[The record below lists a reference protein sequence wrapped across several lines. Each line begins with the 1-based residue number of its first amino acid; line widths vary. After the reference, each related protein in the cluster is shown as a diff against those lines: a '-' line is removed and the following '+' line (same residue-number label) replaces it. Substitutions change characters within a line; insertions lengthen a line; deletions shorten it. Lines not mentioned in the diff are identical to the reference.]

1 MISYIFIPKSWHQG
15 DVSFFEAF
23 LVDNIL
29 PERKIN
35 IGYIIFQH
43 MKVCSLSEDFVFPYG
58 MFITK
63 IVKFFTVNLHQ
74 ESDGKKLKSFDTYN
88 RAWMRCMQ
96 FVRKKDGLRE
106 RESSMDPTEVD
117 VSSTETSLEEN
128 DDNRNINGGGTQ
140 NEITI
145 ELQKGNMIRA
155 KVIVDDPTHTVMKE
169 FELSNNL
176 NAQINSIGTCD

>member
-1 MISYIFIPKSWHQG
+1 
-15 DVSFFEAF
+15 
-23 LVDNIL
+23 
-29 PERKIN
+29 
-35 IGYIIFQH
+35 
-43 MKVCSLSEDFVFPYG
+43 
-58 MFITK
+58 
-63 IVKFFTVNLHQ
+63 
-74 ESDGKKLKSFDTYN
+74 
-88 RAWMRCMQ
+88 MRCMQ